1 MAKMYLSEEE
11 AAQAL
16 SIDQDALTAM
26 VNEGKLQMYRD
37 GAKNVFKS
45 DDVES
50 IAGTATDSVSLEEVD
65 AAPAAPETMRKEDTV
80 ITAQGISIFDDE
92 DLEIEEADPMAKT
105 QIAPSLDDQIA
116 LDGVGSGSGLL
127 DLTRESDDTSLG
139 AEVLGAVGASG
150 DSWSEVETIQPDFSS
165 APSAPAPGRSAQYAA
180 EPPEYVE
187 AVDPASGFFG
197 GLIVVGAAIM
207 IMMMIVSIAA
217 MQGLVSGMIE
227 GLQKNLGL
235 FVGIMAVVAIIA
247 GVIGF
252 VMSKNAIMRE
262 KALRR
267 LG

>member
-50 IAGTATDSVSLEEVD
+50 VAGASTDSVSLEEVD

-165 APSAPAPGRSAQYAA
+165 APAPARASAQYAA
-180 EPPEYVE
+180 EPTEYVE

-197 GLIVVGAAIM
+197 GLMVVGAAIM

>member
-11 AAQAL
+11 AAQA
-16 SIDQDALTAM
+16 IGVDHDALMEM

-45 DDVES
+45 DDIES
-50 IAGTATDSVSLEEVD
+50 VTGSTDTVLLEEAD
-65 AAPAAPETMRKEDTV
+65 LAPAAPETMRKEDTV

-150 DSWSEVETIQPDFSS
+150 DSWSEVETIQPDFPSTP
-165 APSAPAPGRSAQYAA
+165 AVSAPAQFAA
-180 EPPEYVE
+180 EPPTFVE
-187 AVDPASGFFG
+187 TVDPSSGFFG
-197 GLIVVGAAIM
+197 GLIVVAAAIM
-207 IMMMIVSIAA
+207 LVMLTVSITAL
-217 MQGLVSGMIE
+217 QGLVSGMIE
-227 GLQKNLGL
+227 GMQKNLGM
-235 FVGIMAVVAIIA
+235 FVGIMVVVAVIA
-247 GVIGF
+247 GVIGL
-252 VMSKNAIMRE
+252 VVSKKAIMRE
-262 KALRR
+262 HALRR

>member
-16 SIDQDALTAM
+16 NIDQDALTAM

-45 DDVES
+45 DDIES
-50 IAGTATDSVSLEEVD
+50 VAGASSDSVSLEEVD

-150 DSWSEVETIQPDFSS
+150 DSWSEVETIQPDFPTS
-165 APSAPAPGRSAQYAA
+165 PSAPVSKSAQYAA
-180 EPPEYVE
+180 EPTEFVE
-187 AVDPASGFFG
+187 SVDPSSGFFG

-207 IMMMIVSIAA
+207 LLMMTVSIAA
-217 MQGLVSGMIE
+217 IQGLVSGMIE
-227 GLQKNLGL
+227 GMQKNLGL
-235 FVGIMAVVAIIA
+235 FVGIMAVVAIIV
-247 GVIGF
+247 GVIGY
-252 VMSKNAIMRE
+252 VVSKNAIMRE